1 MDSPNKLMPL
11 PDLIKFEGV
20 IAKGFGLISK
30 TVMSDPTVPAKAK
43 AILLYFCSLSGKGG
57 IFPGRD
63 RILGDLQIS
72 KDTYYE
78 GLKILKEKGYL
89 KVQQERSGGQFFRN
103 IYTIPAIVTLEGG
116 YGVIPHA
123 VMVDQRLSIYA
134 KVSYGY
140 ISSYS
145 GATNETILQPL
156 ILQYHLSISTS
167 TQFRALKQ
175 LRDYNYLTS
184 TQIKTDGRTTNYVR
198 YLLTKNPDEANRKKA
213 TLASIDFLPNYTQ
226 KSQIK
231 ILNCPEQDTV
241 EQDTVEILN
250 CPEQDTAEQDTVE
263 QDTVE
268 QDTVK
273 QDTMEKDT
281 TNNSSLP
288 VTVPTSTSFVPAPA
302 STTISFVPAL
312 SGQMV
317 AAITEKIHFNDL
329 LRIYAKEPKTLQALS
344 SLMEFIKE
352 VYFNPQ
358 PLYKLKNE
366 TISDHYLRYLFD
378 YYDIHVSVNHALEA
392 FRSKANAVINQKA
405 FMSACFLNHLYDLSS
420 MFPMDGDMVLAM
432 QLRFGNAE
440 YYGNPDCASATKTS

>member
-1 MDSPNKLMPL
+1 MDSPNKQMPL

-175 LRDYNYLTS
+175 LRDYNYLIS

-198 YLLTKNPDEANRKKA
+198 YLLTKNPEKQPSPVSTFFQITHRKG
-213 TLASIDFLPNYTQ
+213 
-226 KSQIK
+226 KSK
-231 ILNCPEQDTV
+231 
-241 EQDTVEILN
+241 
-250 CPEQDTAEQDTVE
+250 
-263 QDTVE
+263 
-268 QDTVK
+268 
-273 QDTMEKDT
+273 
-281 TNNSSLP
+281 
-288 VTVPTSTSFVPAPA
+288 F
-302 STTISFVPAL
+302 
-312 SGQMV
+312 
-317 AAITEKIHFNDL
+317 
-329 LRIYAKEPKTLQALS
+329 
-344 SLMEFIKE
+344 
-352 VYFNPQ
+352 
-358 PLYKLKNE
+358 
-366 TISDHYLRYLFD
+366 
-378 YYDIHVSVNHALEA
+378 
-392 FRSKANAVINQKA
+392 
-405 FMSACFLNHLYDLSS
+405 
-420 MFPMDGDMVLAM
+420 
-432 QLRFGNAE
+432 
-440 YYGNPDCASATKTS
+440 